1 MFYAVFP
8 STLGR
13 AVELNPVTP
22 SEKLLDD
29 TPFTGSSLSLSFFF
43 FPFSLELSC
52 SAANGIL
59 LDQGLNSCLLHWQ
72 ADSLPLSQPGKNPHH
87 CLISHLP
94 NDAFWND
101 LLDNLYSHSSLR
113 WSQLPGSPTYDYK
126 CNCIKFLPFSVLLC
140 WLFLQILNFLQ

>member
-1 MFYAVFP
+1 MFYTVFP

-13 AVELNPVTP
+13 MVELNPVTP
-22 SEKLLDD
+22 SKKLLDD
-29 TPFTGSSLSLSFFF
+29 TPFTLYWFIPIFVFFFFF
-43 FPFSLELSC
+43 FPLFSRAELLCGKWDLPGS
-52 SAANGIL
+52 GIKL
-59 LDQGLNSCLLHWQ
+59 VSPALAGRFFTTEPS
-72 ADSLPLSQPGKNPHH
+72 GKNPHP

-94 NDAFWND
+94 SDAFWND

-140 WLFLQILNFLQ
+140 